1 MEYNFYDI
9 VFRFND
15 QPNKLAIET
24 DYSRITYEELFNK
37 VEDYSK
43 KIEQVGLLS
52 GSNVI
57 VHMRRGPEYIITILS
72 LSKLGITFVP
82 IDITYPKERIDF
94 IKNDCQANGII
105 TDYKYEDLTVV
116 DYLRIDDNIN
126 LTFNILGK
134 RDNDSNDSN
143 EKIAYIIYTSGS
155 TGKPKGVQISNKG
168 FSYLKELFDEHLKLG
183 KDDKILQFASISFD
197 ASIWEISMALTNGL
211 TLALFLDSDKD
222 VNKFENFVK
231 NHSVTI
237 ATLPP
242 SYSELLSEEVISNF
256 NLLITAGSE
265 PHKKLLKKINLEETR
280 YINAYGPTECTVCA
294 CLWEAKDL
302 KELDSKQIPIGNI
315 SQDNLL
321 IDDSGELCV
330 SGEGLSVGYLNRDIL
345 NKKNFFY
352 LNGFRYYKTG
362 DLVNTDKHG
371 NIYFRGRNDNQVK
384 FNGYRIELEEI
395 ERSIFDIDL
404 SIIDAAVTVLN
415 DTLVCFYIG
424 NIDVSEVKRELEAK
438 LPIYMVPS
446 IFQNV
451 ESFIYNTSGKIDRSK
466 LTIKTQEQN
475 FQNSDNIINSKLE
488 EILIEILP
496 VEISNRDESLMEYG
510 LNSLGLINLA
520 AKVKNIFGINISI
533 EEISKNCTFNGLM
546 DILLHKN
553 EDLGLI
559 KNNEITHDVKNENEW
574 FPLTNMQESY
584 LLGRNNFS
592 EMGGYGTHG
601 YFEIK
606 TQLDPLRLSNA
617 LNKVI
622 SSQGMLRAI
631 FSEDLQQRILP
642 DTLKYQIDI
651 LDMSSST
658 QEEIDKEIN
667 RRRDKL
673 SHQIFDYTK
682 WPLFE
687 ISALR
692 ISEKYTILFISID
705 GLLADAKSMKIFA
718 SQWLAAYNE
727 ADISKLAP
735 RISFRDYIISTNN
748 DSENKERAKTF
759 WLNKLDKL
767 PESPQI
773 IDKDTEAGV
782 ENVFSRESLFLNE
795 QSWVLIKEFCHNNHI
810 TPTAFFIQIYFDTLK
825 RWSQNKK
832 FTINLSVFN
841 RKNIHED
848 IDNLIGDFT
857 SNIFLDNQN
866 QDAEDNFIE
875 KVTSLQADLFLA
887 IDNISFDGIDF
898 LRAYANK
905 YKKNLIVPYVVTSLI
920 SEETTKQATD
930 YLGEMTYGISQTPQ
944 VYIDMQIS
952 NSHEGILINWDYSTQ
967 KFTKKF
973 MLKIIEVFEQN
984 VASILNGKKNI
995 DTELPNSDKLVIQN
1009 YNDTTTVGYDSCRL
1023 EQLFFNTV
1031 KNYPNQIAIKD
1042 KDCSYTYSQLEKEV
1056 IQRASSITHTI
1067 GKKGQKIGIIDERNC
1082 QTIIDLI
1089 SILYSGNTYVPIEKD
1104 CPSER
1109 VAYIKNVA
1117 EIEYMIN
1124 DIDKIE
1130 QLEKADGINDEEQ
1143 VAYVIFTSGSTG
1155 KPKGVAVSH
1164 RSAVNTIVDINK
1176 RFNLNRNDHFILLS
1190 SLSFDLSV
1198 FDIFG
1203 SLAIGGSLYIVDD
1216 RRNLEEINNIIK
1228 QEKITVWNSVPSTMK
1243 AYLNYSNNEIFNIDK
1258 IGDEFE
1264 NLTSLNSLIDEN
1276 IVFDKEASDKYKS
1289 DCTSRFVISNY
1300 NEKINLPSNNSF
1312 PDFIL
1317 SRKSTRSF
1325 CEEDLIPMDKF
1336 FKVISSLGK
1345 IKGHN
1350 TSHYLYPSA
1359 GGLYPIDI
1367 YISIENNKIEGIS
1380 GGIYYYNPVANT
1392 IYRIN
1397 NNPLESDVHYYS
1409 NQTISKHS
1417 SFTIL
1422 LVYNSEAN
1430 IRKYGSDGYKYALID
1445 SGYLGQHITTV
1456 ANINGISSCVI
1467 GAADSE
1473 LITKNLSL
1481 SANQMFL
1488 NCIIF
1493 GRETNNLVYKLNETK
1508 IQNISVPENSLKII
1522 NEKVSSIRV
1531 VMLSGDYI
1539 PLDLPGKIFDK
1550 FGEKVALY
1558 SLGGATECSIWSIY
1572 YPISKVESKWKT
1584 IPYGYPLGNQKIWIM
1599 DEKLNI
1605 CPVDVLG
1612 EIIIGGVGV
1621 GEEYLNNP
1629 IKTSESFVNNSQFG
1643 KVYRTGDFGILRE
1656 NGTIEFMGR
1665 LDDQVKIN
1673 GYRVELPEIEKVIK
1687 NNCDVQD
1694 VVAIIESAESGIN
1707 KLICF
1712 VQSEIN
1718 SNLYGYI
1725 VERIKNELP
1734 VYMIP
1739 QEIYKVEKIPVTEN
1753 GKVDKKKLLANTMN
1767 YKKNDLE
1774 SANNLLSDY
1783 QSYETEKR
1791 HDENLLIEVRQI
1803 FSSIL
1808 DVSDFS
1814 NDSTIFEL
1822 GGDSINI
1829 VSIQKQIER
1838 KYGVSLKIIDVFEN
1852 NTVNRLVKFLESQN
1866 KVKIIGAHFTSPFLR
1881 NKSGD
1886 VTVEETVKIVKQSE
1900 LLSVFEALVL
1910 ILLDVITNT
1919 KIDIS
1924 YDCDND
1930 NSKKTK
1936 ILRFSKEY
1944 LKLDKVNLDNT
1955 FSKLIEQ
1962 SKFETSLNLTSDGGT
1977 MISYTNLAE
1986 QYKNSN
1992 ADLVFYFNEA
2002 DSELKAKFNSSK
2014 LKASRIKVLLDNVA
2028 KVSESLN

>member
-1 MEYNFYDI
+1 MEYSFYDI
-9 VFRFND
+9 VSRFND
-15 QPNKLAIET
+15 YPNKLAIET
-24 DYSRITYEELFNK
+24 DYSSITYEELFNK

-43 KIEQVGLLS
+43 KIEQVGLLP
-52 GSNVI
+52 GSKVI
-57 VHMRRGPEYIITILS
+57 VHMRRSPEYIITILS

-82 IDITYPKERIDF
+82 VDITYPKERIDF

-105 TDYKYEDLTVV
+105 TDYKYDDLTVV
-116 DYLRIDDNIN
+116 DYLKIDDNIN
-126 LTFNILGK
+126 LTFNFFGK
-134 RDNDSNDSN
+134 RDNDSN

-168 FSYLKELFDEHLKLG
+168 FSYLKELFNEHLKLG

-222 VNKFENFVK
+222 ENKFETFVK
-231 NHSVTI
+231 HHSVTV

-302 KELDSKQIPIGNI
+302 KELDSNQIPIGNI

-330 SGEGLSVGYLNRDIL
+330 SGKGLSVGYLNRDIL

-352 LNGFRYYKTG
+352 LNGLRYYKTG
-362 DLVNTDKHG
+362 DLVNIDKHG

-395 ERSIFDIDL
+395 ERSIFDINP
-404 SIIDAAVTVLN
+404 SIIDVAVTVLN
-415 DTLVCFYIG
+415 ETLVCFYIG

-446 IFQNV
+446 LFQHV

-466 LTIKTQEQN
+466 LTIKTKEQH
-475 FQNSDNIINSKLE
+475 FQNSDNRLDSKLE
-488 EILIEILP
+488 EILSEVLP
-496 VEISNRDESLMEYG
+496 VEVSNHDESLMEYG

-520 AKVKNIFGINISI
+520 AKVKNIFGIDISI

-546 DILLHKN
+546 NILSHKN
-553 EDLGLI
+553 ENLGLI
-559 KNNEITHDVKNENEW
+559 KNDEVTHDVENENEW
-574 FPLTNMQESY
+574 FPLTNIQESY

-606 TQLDPLRLSNA
+606 TQLDPVRLSNA

-631 FSEDLQQRILP
+631 FSEDLQQKILP
-642 DTLKYQIDI
+642 DTLKYQMNI
-651 LDMSSST
+651 LDMSNST
-658 QEEIDKEIN
+658 QEEIDKEIE
-667 RRRDKL
+667 RRRDRL
-673 SHQIFDYTK
+673 SHQVFDYTK
-682 WPLFE
+682 WPLFD
-687 ISALR
+687 ISALCV
-692 ISEKYTILFISID
+692 SEKYTILFISID

-718 SQWLAAYNE
+718 SQWLAAYNG
-727 ADISKLAP
+727 ADTSKLKP
-735 RISFRDYIISTNN
+735 RISFRDYIIHTDD
-748 DSENKERAKTF
+748 DSENKESAKTF

-767 PESPQI
+767 PESPHI
-773 IDKDTEAGV
+773 IDKDAEATV
-782 ENVFSRESLFLNE
+782 ENTFSRESLFLNE

-832 FTINLSVFN
+832 FTLNLSVFN

-857 SNIFLDNQN
+857 SNIFLDNRN
-866 QDAEDNFIE
+866 QDVEDNFIE
-875 KVTSLQADLFLA
+875 KVTSVQDDLFLA

-905 YKKNLIVPYVVTSLI
+905 YKKTLIVPYVVTSLI
-920 SEETTKQATD
+920 SEETTKQAAD
-930 YLGEMTYGISQTPQ
+930 YLGELTYGISQTPQ

-952 NSHEGILINWDYSTQ
+952 NSHEGILINWDYSNQ
-967 KFTKKF
+967 KFTKEF
-973 MLKIIEVFEQN
+973 MLKIIEVFEKN
-984 VASILNGKKNI
+984 ITSVLNGKKNI
-995 DTELPNSDKLVIQN
+995 DIELPNSDKLIIQE
-1009 YNDTTTVGYDSCRL
+1009 YNTTTTLDYDSCRL

-1031 KNYPNQIAIKD
+1031 EKYPNQIAIKD
-1042 KDCSYTYSQLEKEV
+1042 KDCSYTYSQLEEKV
-1056 IQRASSITHTI
+1056 KQRASDIKQTVR
-1067 GKKGQKIGIIDERNC
+1067 KKGQKIGIVDERNC

-1109 VAYIKNVA
+1109 LTYIKNVA

-1130 QLEKADGINDEEQ
+1130 QLEKVDGENGEEQ

-1164 RSAVNTIVDINK
+1164 RSAVNTIIDINK
-1176 RFNLNRNDHFILLS
+1176 RFKLNSNDHFILLS

-1203 SLAIGGSLYIVDD
+1203 SLAIGGSLYIIDD
-1216 RRNLEEINNIIK
+1216 RRDLEEINNIIK

-1243 AYLNYSNNEIFNIDK
+1243 AYLNYSNNEIFNIGK

-1264 NLTSLNSLIDEN
+1264 NLTSLNNLIDEN
-1276 IVFDKEASDKYKS
+1276 IVFNKEANDNYKS
-1289 DCTSRFVISNY
+1289 SSTSRFVISNY
-1300 NEKINLPSNNSF
+1300 NEKINLPSNNNF

-1325 CEEDLIPMDKF
+1325 SEKDIIPMNKF

-1345 IKGHN
+1345 IKSN
-1350 TSHYLYPSA
+1350 DTSRYLYPSA
-1359 GGLYPIDI
+1359 GGLYPIDV
-1367 YISIENNKIEGIS
+1367 YISVENNKIEGIS
-1380 GGIYYYNPVANT
+1380 GGIYYYNPIANT
-1392 IYRIN
+1392 IYKIYN
-1397 NNPLESDVHYYS
+1397 SPLESNVHYYS
-1409 NQTISKHS
+1409 NQKISEHS

-1422 LVYNSEAN
+1422 LVYNLEAN

-1445 SGYLGQHITTV
+1445 SGYLGQHVTTV

-1473 LITKNLSL
+1473 LIAKRLSL

-1493 GRETNNLVYKLNETK
+1493 GSETNQQDYELNEIK
-1508 IQNISVPENSLKII
+1508 VQNISVPENSLNII
-1522 NEKVSSIRV
+1522 SEKFSSLRV
-1531 VMLSGDYI
+1531 IMLSGDYI
-1539 PLDLPGKIFDK
+1539 PLDLPDKIFDR
-1550 FGEKVALY
+1550 FGEEVALY

-1572 YPISKVESKWKT
+1572 YPISKVEAKWKT

-1599 DEKLNI
+1599 DEDLNI
-1605 CPVDVLG
+1605 SPVDVLG
-1612 EIIIGGVGV
+1612 EIVIGGVGV

-1629 IKTSESFVNNSQFG
+1629 IKTSESFVNHSHFG
-1643 KVYRTGDFGILRE
+1643 KVYRTGDFGILRK

-1665 LDDQVKIN
+1665 LDNQVKIN

-1687 NNCDVQD
+1687 DNCDVQD
-1694 VVAIIESAESGIN
+1694 IVAIIDGTESDNS

-1718 SNLYGYI
+1718 SNLYEYI
-1725 VERIKNELP
+1725 IERIKNKLP

-1739 QEIYKVEKIPVTEN
+1739 QEIHKVEKIPVTEN
-1753 GKVDKKKLLANTMN
+1753 GKVDKKKLLADAIS
-1767 YKKNDLE
+1767 YKQNDLE
-1774 SANNLLSDY
+1774 LADNLLSEQQLD
-1783 QSYETEKR
+1783 ETEKR
-1791 HDENLLIEVRQI
+1791 HDENLLVEIRQI

-1808 DVSDFS
+1808 DVNDFS

-1829 VSIQKQIER
+1829 VSIQKKIAK

-1852 NTVNRLVKFLESQN
+1852 NTVNKLVNFLESKN
-1866 KVKIIGAHFTSPFLR
+1866 KVKVIGARFISPFLT

-1886 VTVEETVKIVKQSE
+1886 ETVEETVKLVKQSE
-1900 LLSVFEALVL
+1900 FRIVFEALVL

-1919 KIDIS
+1919 KFDIS
-1924 YDCDND
+1924 YNCDND
-1930 NSKKTK
+1930 NSEKTK
-1936 ILRFSKEY
+1936 IIRFNKEY
-1944 LKLDKVNLDNT
+1944 LKLDKVNLDTT

-1977 MISYTNLAE
+1977 TISYTNLVE
-1986 QYKNSN
+1986 QYKHSK
-1992 ADLVFYFNEA
+1992 ADLVFYFNEEN
-2002 DSELKAKFNSSK
+2002 SELKAKFNSCK
-2014 LKASRIKVLLDNVA
+2014 LKDSRIKVLLDNVA